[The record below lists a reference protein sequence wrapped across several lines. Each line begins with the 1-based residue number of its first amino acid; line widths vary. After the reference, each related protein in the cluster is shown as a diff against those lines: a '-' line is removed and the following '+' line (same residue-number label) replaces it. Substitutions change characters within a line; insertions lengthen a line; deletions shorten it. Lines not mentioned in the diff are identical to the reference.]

1 MRRLESGTAGRRSA
15 GDAAL
20 QVPGPRPADPEG
32 APASAVRRPR
42 ARSRTPRSRT
52 AVGTRPEAIGPP
64 ATGSLTETLLTE
76 FAPETS
82 RKARPDCRQDAAMA
96 RRTAPRIRKW
106 IRALKDWLRRSA
118 RHPPRLLPARTRLKA
133 RTEFPAARTMEHLR
147 NAGRRGGH
155 KAQGDHRRYQAADN
169 RRPLQLPLSHGR
181 TACARP
187 RELPATKLPA
197 GTPLPRPDVSARRGT
212 GVASVARMERPLL
225 PASLQLLIDLGDEAV
240 RALVGAARGFRV
252 DRPPSPSPPAPP
264 APSSPARSS
273 AAPFPCTARIIS
285 L

>member
-1 MRRLESGTAGRRSA
+1 MRRLESGTAGSRSA

-32 APASAVRRPR
+32 HPASAVRRPR

-106 IRALKDWLRRSA
+106 IRALK
-118 RHPPRLLPARTRLKA
+118 RL
-133 RTEFPAARTMEHLR
+133 
-147 NAGRRGGH
+147 
-155 KAQGDHRRYQAADN
+155 
-169 RRPLQLPLSHGR
+169 
-181 TACARP
+181 
-187 RELPATKLPA
+187 
-197 GTPLPRPDVSARRGT
+197 
-212 GVASVARMERPLL
+212 VAPF
-225 PASLQLLIDLGDEAV
+225 
-240 RALVGAARGFRV
+240 GA
-252 DRPPSPSPPAPP
+252 PSPSPFAGEDTAQSSDGISRRENDGASPQCRTTRRPQSTRR
-264 APSSPARSS
+264 SSPVSGSRQLPASTTASIAWPHSLRTPTRAAHDKAAGGHTAAAAGCVGTTWNGRSFRSPDGAPATSRLPS
-273 AAPFPCTARIIS
+273 APDIPR
-285 L
+285 